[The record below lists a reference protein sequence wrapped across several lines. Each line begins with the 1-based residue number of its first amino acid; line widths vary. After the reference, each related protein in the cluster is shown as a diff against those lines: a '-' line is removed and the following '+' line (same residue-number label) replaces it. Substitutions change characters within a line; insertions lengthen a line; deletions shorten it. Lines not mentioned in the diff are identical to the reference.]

1 MNGARPN
8 PLQAHA
14 VVTVGATAQTLSQ
27 MGYTLH
33 PNTDVLQIHVEGA
46 DVRVTVNGTNPTGSL
61 GVPWSSGTLWELS
74 AVEAGVAKFIR
85 EGALNATLQ
94 IAAFTA

>member
-8 PLQAHA
+8 PSQAHA
-14 VVTVGATAQTLSQ
+14 VVTVGATAQTLSEL
-27 MGYTLH
+27 GYTLH
-33 PNTDVLQIHVEGA
+33 PNTDVLQIFVEGA
-46 DVRVTVNGTNPTGSL
+46 DMRVTVNGTTPTGSV
-61 GVPWSSGTLWELS
+61 GVPWGAGTLWELG

-85 EGALNATLQ
+85 AAGINATLQ